1 MGAAL
6 KYPAPP
12 VLSGT
17 GFPTVLRQLLQQRF
31 GPAASAIEARWHLRF
46 GGVTAKNGLTIP
58 ERHEEYQDLL
68 ELLLE
73 HAGTCTQEVMA
84 LAHWLAFTCM
94 GSDHL
99 WEDLGLPERPAL
111 TALIRDYFPAL
122 HAKNTENMRW
132 KRFFY
137 KQLCARA
144 GLSVCRSPS
153 CAACSEYSN
162 CFIAPITV

>member
-6 KYPAPP
+6 QYYAPP
-12 VLSGT
+12 QQSGAR
-17 GFPTVLRQLLQQRF
+17 FPAELRQLLHQRF
-31 GPAASAIEARWHLRF
+31 GPAARAIEARWHLRF
-46 GGVTAKNGLTIP
+46 AGVSGTIP

-73 HAGTCTQEVMA
+73 HADSATQEVKA

-111 TALIRDYFPAL
+111 SALIHDYFPAL

-162 CFIAPITV
+162 CFVTPLTA